1 MFWYIL
7 LGGSI
12 ASALFAFMTG
22 QNPLIWFFTSV
33 PGTPILGLMKP
44 KGKLLSEQTRAR
56 REVGNKVGLT
66 TAGLV
71 VGVALVLKLVGVV

>member
-1 MFWYIL
+1 
-7 LGGSI
+7 
-12 ASALFAFMTG
+12 
-22 QNPLIWFFTSV
+22 
-33 PGTPILGLMKP
+33 MKP

-66 TAGLV
+66 TAGVV